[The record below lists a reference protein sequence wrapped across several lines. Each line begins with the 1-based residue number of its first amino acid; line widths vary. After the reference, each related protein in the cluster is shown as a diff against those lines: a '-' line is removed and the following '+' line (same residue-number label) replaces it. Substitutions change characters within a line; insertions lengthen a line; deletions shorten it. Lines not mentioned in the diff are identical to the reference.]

1 MKQGPGIDG
10 MSRAIF
16 IGVIIALRR
25 VAGILIV
32 LIGMLVIFYPRLNE
46 AYYAYQQKK
55 LMESLVRSWEELD
68 EHVSG
73 EHVELAGYELDD
85 MESILKIDKI
95 DLEMPVLKGATR
107 ENLDITAASIDGTGK
122 PGQEGNCCIAAHR
135 SRFHGQQFNR
145 LNELAVGDPVEV
157 VVEDETY
164 SYRVFEKF
172 LAKAD
177 DIWVMLPQENQKL
190 LTLITCD
197 YSRQDRPRLVIRA
210 EMVGTKNA
218 AK

>member
-1 MKQGPGIDG
+1 M
-10 MSRAIF
+10 
-16 IGVIIALRR
+16 
-25 VAGILIV
+25 
-32 LIGMLVIFYPRLNE
+32 
-46 AYYAYQQKK
+46 
-55 LMESLVRSWEELD
+55 
-68 EHVSG
+68 
-73 EHVELAGYELDD
+73 
-85 MESILKIDKI
+85 
-95 DLEMPVLKGATR
+95 
-107 ENLDITAASIDGTGK
+107 
-122 PGQEGNCCIAAHR
+122 
-135 SRFHGQQFNR
+135 
-145 LNELAVGDPVEV
+145 EV

-177 DIWVMLPQENQKL
+177 DVWVILPQENQKL